1 MSNVSKAAGA
11 LAALLLLSACAGEIT
26 ERGLA
31 DVSAVTEEKV
41 GRKVDWQRDDA
52 AREAARARVRALLAR
67 PVDADAAVE
76 LAFLNSRGLQA
87 DLAEIGI
94 AAADLAAASRPPNP
108 GFSFARTTAG
118 GVREIER
125 TLTGDVLG
133 LLTWP
138 IAAKI
143 EERRFEQATWAVA
156 GDVLRKAAETRRA
169 WFRAVAAAQVADYV
183 AQAKEA
189 AEAQAE
195 LARRMARAGNFSAL
209 DQAREQAFYAE
220 TTAALARAR
229 LMADGEKLRLARLL
243 GLWGEDLGFK
253 LPPRLPDLPEQPMPG
268 GELEQKAIA
277 ERLDIRRAQKE
288 VAGLADS
295 LGLTHITR
303 FVNLLEASYLR
314 NKEEGSPRETGYEIH
329 IEVPIFDFGS
339 ARVAKA
345 EAVYQ
350 QGVDRLAEIAIGA
363 RTEVRETY
371 AGYRTALDL
380 ARHWRQE
387 IVPVRQ
393 RISEEMLL
401 RYNGMLVSVFEL
413 LSDSRD
419 QIAAVISA
427 IEAQRD
433 FWLAETDLRF
443 ALITDTATIGA
454 PASPRLAARA
464 GGGH

>member
-1 MSNVSKAAGA
+1 MPRGSKAA
-11 LAALLLLSACAGEIT
+11 LSVMALLLLGGCASSFT
-26 ERGLA
+26 DRGIA
-31 DVSAVTEEKV
+31 EVSSVTEARVGQKV
-41 GRKVDWQRDDA
+41 AWQRDESARA
-52 AREAARARVRALLAR
+52 AAEARVRALLAR
-67 PVDADAAVE
+67 PIDADAAVE
-76 LAFLNSRGLQA
+76 LAFLNNRGLQA
-87 DLAEIGI
+87 GLAEIGI

-108 GFSFARTTAG
+108 GFSFSRTTAG

-133 LLTWP
+133 LFTWP

-143 EERRFEQATWAVA
+143 EERRFEQATWATA
-156 GDVLRKAAETRRA
+156 AEVLRTAAETRRA
-169 WFRAVAAAQVADYV
+169 WYRAVAAQQVADYV

-209 DQAREQAFYAE
+209 DQAREQVFYAE
-220 TTAALARAR
+220 TTATLARAR

-243 GLWGEDLGFK
+243 GLWGERLAFQ
-253 LPPRLPDLPEQPMPG
+253 LPPRLPDLPAEPMPG
-268 GELEQKAIA
+268 EALEQKAIA

-303 FVNLLEASYLR
+303 FVNVLEASYLR
-314 NKEEGSPRETGYEIH
+314 NKTEGEPRETGYEIH
-329 IEVPIFDFGS
+329 IEVPIFDFGA

-345 EAVYQ
+345 EAIYAQ
-350 QGVDRLAEIAIGA
+350 AVDRLAEIAVGA
-363 RTEVRETY
+363 RTEVRESY

-380 ARHWRQE
+380 ARHWRAE

-419 QIAAVISA
+419 QIASVISA
-427 IEAQRD
+427 IEASRD

-443 ALITDTATIGA
+443 VLITDTGSTGA
-454 PASPRLAARA
+454 APGPRLAARS

>member
-1 MSNVSKAAGA
+1 MRVLAFAG
-11 LAALLLLSACAGEIT
+11 LLLLGGCASSFT

-31 DVSAVTEEKV
+31 DISAVTEAKL
-41 GRKVDWQRDDA
+41 GQKVDWQRDA
-52 AREAARARVRALLAR
+52 GAREAARQRVRALLAQ
-67 PVDADAAVE
+67 PVDTDAAVE
-76 LAFLNSRGLQA
+76 LAFLNNRGLQA
-87 DLAEIGI
+87 GLAEIGI

-108 GFSFARTTAG
+108 GFSFARTSTG

-125 TLTGDVLG
+125 SITGDVLG
-133 LLTWP
+133 LFTWP

-143 EERRFEQATWAVA
+143 EERRFEQATWRAA
-156 GDVLRKAAETRRA
+156 GEVFRVAAETRRT
-169 WFRAVAAAQVADYV
+169 WFRAVAAQQVADYV

-220 TTAALARAR
+220 TAASLARAR
-229 LMADGEKLRLARLL
+229 LVADGERLRLARLL

-253 LPPRLPDLPEQPMPG
+253 LSPRLPELPDRPMPG

-277 ERLDIRRAQKE
+277 ERLDIRRARKE

-303 FVNLLEASYLR
+303 FVNVLEASYLR

-329 IEVPIFDFGS
+329 IEVPIFDFGA
-339 ARVAKA
+339 ARVARA

-350 QGVDRLAEIAIGA
+350 QGVDRLAEIAVGA

-371 AGYRTALDL
+371 AGYRTAFDL

-443 ALITDTATIGA
+443 ALITDTASTGA